1 MISVQEQP
9 KMQSFE
15 EREQKET
22 LFTPLITLKQKSNKK
37 KEKKHTWYLNTCY
50 FINKQK
56 THKFTVKIFFKCE
69 LRTTAV
75 LLLEVCLWVWL
86 WQLLSSIW
94 KKEAEI

>member
-37 KEKKHTWYLNTCY
+37 KEKNTPG
-50 FINKQK
+50 
-56 THKFTVKIFFKCE
+56 T
-69 LRTTAV
+69 
-75 LLLEVCLWVWL
+75 
-86 WQLLSSIW
+86 
-94 KKEAEI
+94 